1 MSDTTRAMLLALYA
15 ATVAAL
21 ACVERG
27 GPLHRA
33 LCQVRVEIERA
44 CGLPQTPTR
53 RSPVTGP

>member
-21 ACVERG
+21 VCVERG
-27 GPLHRA
+27 GALYRA

-44 CGLPQTPTR
+44 CGLPQSPSR
-53 RSPVTGP
+53 RNVA